1 MVDWAGLTKY
11 ELIERIGVGG
21 MAEIFRG
28 RATAVGGFEKP
39 VAIKKIL
46 PHLTSDGRF
55 VKMLIAE
62 AKLLSSLRHRNI
74 VNIYDVGLGED
85 GEYFLVM
92 EFVEGRDLGA
102 LMDRIEMQRSRF
114 PVDLACYIGSEV
126 CEALEHAHGAQ
137 GDDGRALGI
146 VHRDIS
152 PSNVLLSNAGEVKL
166 TDFGIAKPVDE
177 KSQVAT
183 IRGKFA
189 YMSPEQAWARQLD
202 QTSDLF
208 SLGIVLYELLVG
220 RLWSRATSEM
230 QALQWV
236 RETRVPRPRESD
248 PNFPRDLEAILM
260 KALSPQPRQRYE
272 SAAAM
277 GAALRDFRY
286 SAATSAG
293 DPAREIAN
301 LVKRLFHNNG
311 RHGPAEPGRED
322 APTAHRSQA
331 GATEASRVV
340 RIKTVA
346 GFPTRDL
353 VDVDDAPTVAMNV
366 DSPTV
371 AEDPLA
377 RLLGVEPVDPTRGA
391 TISDDAET
399 RLVDT
404 RAQRRGRP
412 PTAPPRPIAID
423 TRGRSGRE
431 ATPTVRDAFPSA
443 LLAMDAAG
451 AATPAPDE
459 PTLSGWRR
467 RRALL
472 WVLALAVVAALG
484 AAVAFVFHNQ
494 GQAASIES
502 AKPAAPGAGEPGT
515 RAGDALD
522 PPVVKP
528 PLKRR

>member
-1 MVDWAGLTKY
+1 MGGGGRVLDWAGLTKY

-46 PHLTSDGRF
+46 PHLGSDDRF

-62 AKLLSSLRHRNI
+62 AKLLASLRHRNI
-74 VNIYDVGLGED
+74 VNIYDVGLGDD

-92 EFVEGRDLGA
+92 EFVDGRDLGA
-102 LMDRIEMQRSRF
+102 MMDRLARF

-126 CEALEHAHGAQ
+126 CEALEHAHGAR
-137 GDDGRALGI
+137 GEDGRALGI

-189 YMSPEQAWARQLD
+189 YMSPEQAWARPLD

-208 SLGIVLYELLVG
+208 SLGIVLYELIVG
-220 RLWSRATSEM
+220 PLWSRATSEM

-236 RETRVPRPRESD
+236 REARVPRPRETD
-248 PNFPRDLEAILM
+248 ANFPRELEAILM

-293 DPAREIAN
+293 DPAREITN
-301 LVKRLFHNNG
+301 LIRRLFP
-311 RHGPAEPGRED
+311 R
-322 APTAHRSQA
+322 QA
-331 GATEASRVV
+331 AGHEKSRVV

-346 GFPTRDL
+346 GFPTRELGDQ
-353 VDVDDAPTVAMNV
+353 DDAPTLAVSA

-371 AEDPLA
+371 ARAVPPPAPAAARRGRGDDALA
-377 RLLGVEPVDPTRGA
+377 RLLDAEPVDPTRS
-391 TISDDAET
+391 TISEDAET

-404 RAQRRGRP
+404 RKPRRRAPTAP
-412 PTAPPRPIAID
+412 PAPPRPIAID
-423 TRGRSGRE
+423 ARGRGGRE
-431 ATPTVRDAFPSA
+431 ATPTVRDAFPAA
-443 LLAMDAAG
+443 LVALDRAS
-451 AATPAPDE
+451 ATPIPDE
-459 PTLSGWRR
+459 PTLRGWRR
-467 RRALL
+467 RRTLI
-472 WVLALAVVAALG
+472 WVLGLTLVAALG

-494 GQAASIES
+494 GETTSLES
-502 AKPAAPGAGEPGT
+502 SKPAPPGASDPST
-515 RAGDALD
+515 RADDALEA
-522 PPVVKP
+522 PVVKP
-528 PLKRR
+528 PVKKR